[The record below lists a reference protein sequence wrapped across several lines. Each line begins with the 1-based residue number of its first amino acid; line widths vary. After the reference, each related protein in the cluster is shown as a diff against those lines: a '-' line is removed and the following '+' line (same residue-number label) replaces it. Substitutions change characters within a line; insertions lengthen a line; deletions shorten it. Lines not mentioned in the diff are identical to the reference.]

1 MVAEEIAT
9 LSPVVTDVLDKLI
22 LLPDV
27 PTVNPDTTNVV
38 PSDL

>member
-22 LLPDV
+22 LLADV